1 MSRSCSALDRG
12 EGVVALG
19 VCRFHAHV
27 GRLSAFEAVPVTVDV
42 DQERSNS
49 FSYHTRMPS
58 RPTVVVLS
66 VRLRRARC
74 GPARSASMHVAG
86 PGGDQTER
94 DGVLTEVCSTVVW
107 SGVLCV
113 RWK

>member
-1 MSRSCSALDRG
+1 MNKGLSLSGSVDSTHT
-12 EGVVALG
+12 LG
-19 VCRFHAHV
+19 GCPP
-27 GRLSAFEAVPVTVDV
+27 SEAVPVTVDV

-49 FSYHTRMPS
+49 SSYHTRMPS

-66 VRLRRARC
+66 VRLRRARY